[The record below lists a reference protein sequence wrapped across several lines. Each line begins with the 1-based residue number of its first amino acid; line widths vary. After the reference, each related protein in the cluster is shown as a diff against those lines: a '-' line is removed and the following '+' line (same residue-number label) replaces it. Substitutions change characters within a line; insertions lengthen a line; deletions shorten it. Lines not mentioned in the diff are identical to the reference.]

1 MSLYYRIWVDAIV
14 AQKEKK
20 SSSSGW
26 KLSSIVQMSALQG
39 VNLFTF
45 LLWMKV
51 LINHNLLLF
60 FPVNIFSARPLN
72 GFISVLIT
80 LFIPF
85 VILNYLLIFTNNR
98 YEMLIT
104 EYDNQ
109 GGKLFKK
116 YALISLGILFIP
128 LIIDKLFL

>member
-20 SSSSGW
+20 SSAAGW
-26 KLSSIVQMSALQG
+26 KLSTIVQMSALQG

-60 FPVNIFSARPLN
+60 FPVNIFNERSLN

-98 YEMLIT
+98 YEMLIMK
-104 EYDNQ
+104 YDNQ

-116 YALISLGILFIP
+116 YALISLGILFVP